1 MSVFDLVIFDCDG
14 VLVDSE
20 RLTNRVFAAMLNEL
34 GLAVTLQDMFDQFV
48 GLSMAQCLR
57 QIEER
62 LGMPPPAGFEAA
74 YRRRSQAALEAGLT
88 VVPGVPAMLAALPL
102 PFCVASNGSHG
113 KMRSTL
119 GLTGLLPRFETRM
132 FSAQDVAL
140 PKPAPD
146 VFLHASRSLGVAPA
160 RCLVI
165 EDTPTG
171 VRAGA
176 AAGMTVW
183 GYAALTPRENLMSAG
198 AAATFVDMAELPGR
212 LART

>member
-1 MSVFDLVIFDCDG
+1 MPGFELVIFDCDG

-20 RLTNRVFAAMLNEL
+20 RITNAVFARMLNEL
-34 GLAVTLQDMFDQFV
+34 GLPVTLDDMFRHFV

-57 QIEER
+57 QIEDM
-62 LGMPPPAGFEAA
+62 LGAAAPAGFEAD
-74 YRRRSQAALEAGLT
+74 YRRRSQEALRQSLAA
-88 VVPGVPAMLAALPL
+88 VPGVPDMLEALPL
-102 PFCVASNGSHG
+102 PYCVASNGGHD
-113 KMRSTL
+113 KMRTTL
-119 GLTGLLPRFETRM
+119 GLTGLLPLCEGRLY
-132 FSAQDVAL
+132 SAQDVAL

-146 VFLHASRSLGVAPA
+146 VFLHAARSQGVEPA

-183 GYAALTPRENLMSAG
+183 GYAALTPKASLTAAG
-198 AAATFVDMAELPGR
+198 ATETFADMADLPGLLGR
-212 LART
+212 R